1 MIFTRRIAVSFSKG
15 STVMNI
21 RRRLALAALTGLTA
35 LAMSVAPAF
44 AADNRTN
51 YVLFSPGSES
61 VSMSGSSDDVR
72 RARALRRGNEALLYV
87 REGDVAYVIR
97 DPATLAQA
105 RAIFRP
111 QEEVG
116 ARQGELGRRQGE
128 LGRQQGLL
136 GAEQGRLG
144 ALQANSPPRVAAE
157 LAIQQGELGRRQ
169 GELGRQQGELG
180 RQQGELGREQER
192 LARIAQDKLRA
203 LVADAIRRGISQ
215 RVN

>member
-105 RAIFRP
+105 RAIFR
-111 QEEVG
+111 
-116 ARQGELGRRQGE
+116 RQGE

-144 ALQANSPPRVAAE
+144 ALQGNSPPRVAAE